1 MCKKHKILLAFDEVQ
16 SGIARTGK
24 LFSYEWYGASPDI
37 MGLAKGLGGGFPVG
51 AVLMTNKVARGM
63 VAGTHGSTF
72 GGNQLACSV
81 ALAVIN
87 EVSKK
92 SFLSKVY
99 AKGLYLK
106 RN

>member
-1 MCKKHKILLAFDEVQ
+1 MVWCV
-16 SGIARTGK
+16 ARHNGVSK
-24 LFSYEWYGASPDI
+24 RLG
-37 MGLAKGLGGGFPVG
+37 GGGFPVG
-51 AVLMTNKVARGM
+51 AVLMTNKVAKGM
-63 VAGTHGSTF
+63 TAGTHGSTF

-92 SFLSKVY
+92 SFLRNVY

-106 RN
+106 RKTRKLRNLFQIKSFL